1 MSKIKELT
9 YEVKKS
15 RNFQTFTA
23 GEVLYLEEGDDA
35 EFERKAGLARCR
47 KAVMEQMRLDQP
59 GLQK

>member
-1 MSKIKELT
+1 MSRIKELT

-23 GEVLYLEEGDDA
+23 GEVLHLDEGDDVD
-35 EFERKAGLARCR
+35 FERKAGLARCR
-47 KAVMEQMRLDQP
+47 KAVLDQMRLDQP